1 MLAWLALAELLWM
14 RPLAAVRLQTRGSTL
29 PSADALLS
37 LQEAHL
43 ARLLRAGQY
52 ARAARMIGTFLR
64 DWRLAGQE
72 AAGGARRPAL
82 RLRC

>member
-1 MLAWLALAELLWM
+1 MLAWLALAELLCM
-14 RPLAAVRLQTRGSTL
+14 RPLAAVRPQTRDPTL
-29 PSADALLS
+29 PSADAFLS

-52 ARAARMIGTFLR
+52 ARAARMTDAFLR

-72 AAGGARRPAL
+72 AA
-82 RLRC
+82 